1 MLLLAALLATLGFAA
16 AAGAATA
23 PTFLRTDY
31 ATGLAPTWAEPADVN
46 ADGKVDVVVTNGD
59 SDTLSVLLGN
69 GSGGFTA
76 ATSFLSGGDGPFGVA
91 IADFTGDG
99 RVDLAVVHRYSS
111 SLSLL
116 AGDGSGGF
124 TLHSS
129 AAVGLDPISLKV
141 ADLNED
147 GKRDLLIANMESAFL
162 TAMLGNGTG
171 GFTRRDIPLARK
183 GGTNVGIADAD
194 GDGHLDVAVG
204 HFFHN
209 NVSVL
214 HGDGTGGFTL
224 ARTLTVGTY
233 PLGTAWAD
241 VDVDGDLDLCVSSR
255 SPSVAQ
261 ADQVS
266 VFPGD
271 GAGGLAAPANYVVGW
286 FAKVVLAQDLNL
298 DGIVDLGH
306 EQLLGQQPLDPRR
319 PRRRQL
325 RRAGH
330 AQRRALAARRGHGRL
345 QRRRQGR
352 PRGAELRRQH
362 RERAAANT
370 TPFAHARYHPAGHDQ
385 YGRQRLAPR
394 GGDGDAE
401 CDRRPERRSLHPLP
415 RRRRR
420 LADRHQLPGLWRRRP
435 RYRLLLGRQRRQQGG
450 RQERPGQDRRHGAGH
465 DLVRGQRLAPRGG
478 DGGIASRRRT
488 ERRVLHALPCRRR
501 RLAERHELSCRWR
514 RRPRY
519 PSSTRSTT
527 PATRRP

>member
-1 MLLLAALLATLGFAA
+1 MIAGAFIHRMSVAFGVRRRALCLLLLAALLATLGFAA

-46 ADGKVDVVVTNGD
+46 ADGKIDVVVTNGD

-147 GKRDLLIANMESAFL
+147 GRRDLLIANMESAFL

-171 GFTRRDIPLARK
+171 GFTRRDIPLARR

-241 VDVDGDLDLCVSSR
+241 VDDDGDLDLCVSSR

-266 VFPGD
+266 VFSGD

-298 DGIVDLGH
+298 DGIVDLATSNYMASSLSILDGRGDGSFDAQVTRSVGRSPH
-306 EQLLGQQPLDPRR
+306 GVATADFNGDGRADLVAPNYAGATVSVLL
-319 PRRRQL
+319 
-325 RRAGH
+325 
-330 AQRRALAARRGHGRL
+330 
-345 QRRRQGR
+345 
-352 PRGAELRRQH
+352 
-362 RERAAANT
+362 NT
-370 TPFAHARYHPAGHDQ
+370 TPFLQLDVTPPVTTSTADSAWHRGAVTVTLSATDALSGVAYTRYRVDGAGWQ
-385 YGRQRLAPR
+385 TGTSFLVS
-394 GGDGDAE
+394 GDGVHGIDFYSVDNAGN
-401 CDRRPERRSLHPLP
+401 PEAVKS
-415 RRRRR
+415 
-420 LADRHQLPGLWRRRP
+420 AQVKIDGT
-435 RYRLLLGRQRRQQGG
+435 
-450 RQERPGQDRRHGAGH
+450 
-465 DLVRGQRLAPRGG
+465 APTG
-478 DGGIASRRRT
+478 T
-488 ERRVLHALPCRRR
+488 V
-501 RLAERHELSCRWR
+501 
-514 RRPRY
+514 
-519 PSSTRSTT
+519 TT
-527 PATRRP
+527 PTDGASYVQGLRRDL